1 MKCPHCHT
9 GIKLDIKKQVAF
21 SDNDYSKTGLGK
33 EFIHGICPECDNLV
47 VSLKVGKYRWVDD
60 MGEVYEAQQE
70 IIIYPQNTLRVTEA
84 LIPEEYRNA
93 FNEANSVLPYSP
105 KASAALGRRL
115 LQQILR
121 DKYEIERHD
130 LSKQIDDFLTLP
142 NLPFEIS
149 GAVDAIRQVGNFA
162 AHPLKYT
169 NTGEIVEVENGEAEW
184 TLDVLEQLLDF
195 AFVQPVK
202 AQSKRDELNKKLT
215 ALGKGQLKG

>member
-1 MKCPHCHT
+1 
-9 GIKLDIKKQVAF
+9 
-21 SDNDYSKTGLGK
+21 
-33 EFIHGICPECDNLV
+33 GICPECDNLV

-142 NLPFEIS
+142 NLPFEI
-149 GAVDAIRQVGNFA
+149 
-162 AHPLKYT
+162 
-169 NTGEIVEVENGEAEW
+169 
-184 TLDVLEQLLDF
+184 
-195 AFVQPVK
+195 
-202 AQSKRDELNKKLT
+202 
-215 ALGKGQLKG
+215 